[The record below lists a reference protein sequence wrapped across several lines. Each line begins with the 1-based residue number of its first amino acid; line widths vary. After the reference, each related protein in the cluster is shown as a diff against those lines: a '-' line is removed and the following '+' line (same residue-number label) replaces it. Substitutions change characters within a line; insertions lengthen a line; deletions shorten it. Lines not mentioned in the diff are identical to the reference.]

1 MHTYTHSHLEL
12 KPEEEKLQKKIQM
25 ASDGDALRRAQ
36 QYTLT
41 HTNSHWDVAPE
52 KVTHERINPNDI
64 SLRRAQLCTN
74 THSHTQIL
82 VLGCGT
88 PERKKT
94 SNEIRRIAVQK
105 EGHSCTHSHTQT
117 FVLECGTSKRKINKR
132 MQPIDIKWMMVQKK
146 GTSMCT
152 RTHTYKHVHWDV
164 TQGEET
170 QASAPEWHK

>member
-1 MHTYTHSHLEL
+1 MDNFAKSKAQQCTHTLHSHLEL

-94 SNEIRRIAVQK
+94 SNEIRRIVVQK
-105 EGHSCTHSHTQT
+105 EGHSCTH
-117 FVLECGTSKRKINKR
+117 
-132 MQPIDIKWMMVQKK
+132 
-146 GTSMCT
+146 
-152 RTHTYKHVHWDV
+152 
-164 TQGEET
+164 
-170 QASAPEWHK
+170 